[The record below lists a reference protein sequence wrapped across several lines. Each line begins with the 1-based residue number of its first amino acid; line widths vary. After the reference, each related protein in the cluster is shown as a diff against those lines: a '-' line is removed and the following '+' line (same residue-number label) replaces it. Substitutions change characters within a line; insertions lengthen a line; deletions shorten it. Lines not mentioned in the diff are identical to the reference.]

1 MYIILLLIPV
11 FHALEL
17 PLAPYNVKVFC
28 RQGRRY
34 SRRVQTALQCSS
46 STTACGYFEFSSP
59 DTKTGV
65 NSVGIYECVDNGI
78 LQTTNDDLEEDNSKL
93 FSQICGAVAQCSHL
107 NLDILNPAFVK
118 YLVLHHDIQL
128 ESLTSRTI
136 RFCCSL
142 FHHTL
147 QKLVT
152 SEKDRLPSIS
162 ATPIHCQSELC
173 GEEAV
178 GCLFHSKSEFLS
190 SEEYDE
196 EDGDDGQ
203 GEVTVRRQKAKRQTN
218 EYQEIDAV
226 QLSFDF
232 NEELE
237 EEEDDD
243 HSLQLV
249 TRAPH
254 RPSPSSHSLRPPELK
269 LSLTAVTTSQG
280 RSQPNTTLSTT
291 PKYTKSENDDE
302 EESYCVY
309 RHLNDEMY
317 RYCLLVHQ
325 KKDGDR
331 CYYHDGH
338 TICCCFVPPDKET
351 CDPTEVDLKQPPV
364 SPKLP
369 SIRVTPRPKTAIL
382 ASTRAIPAA
391 PTTTTTA
398 APSTTTVSTTTTS
411 PKSPSSK
418 SRIITTKHKTLNK
431 RCRIAYPRK
440 KISGS
445 KARPV
450 VVCDFTRSAAL
461 LPSLCVLVVHNLLV
475 FL

>member
-1 MYIILLLIPV
+1 MTCNEGDLYSDCNAFLLL
-11 FHALEL
+11 
-17 PLAPYNVKVFC
+17 K
-28 RQGRRY
+28 
-34 SRRVQTALQCSS
+34 
-46 STTACGYFEFSSP
+46 
-59 DTKTGV
+59 
-65 NSVGIYECVDNGI
+65 
-78 LQTTNDDLEEDNSKL
+78 KL

-203 GEVTVRRQKAKRQTN
+203 GELTVRRQKAKQ
-218 EYQEIDAV
+218 
-226 QLSFDF
+226 
-232 NEELE
+232 
-237 EEEDDD
+237 
-243 HSLQLV
+243 
-249 TRAPH
+249 
-254 RPSPSSHSLRPPELK
+254 
-269 LSLTAVTTSQG
+269 
-280 RSQPNTTLSTT
+280 
-291 PKYTKSENDDE
+291 NDDE

-331 CYYHDGH
+331 
-338 TICCCFVPPDKET
+338 
-351 CDPTEVDLKQPPV
+351 
-364 SPKLP
+364 
-369 SIRVTPRPKTAIL
+369 
-382 ASTRAIPAA
+382 
-391 PTTTTTA
+391 
-398 APSTTTVSTTTTS
+398 
-411 PKSPSSK
+411 
-418 SRIITTKHKTLNK
+418 
-431 RCRIAYPRK
+431 
-440 KISGS
+440 
-445 KARPV
+445 
-450 VVCDFTRSAAL
+450 
-461 LPSLCVLVVHNLLV
+461 
-475 FL
+475 